1 MKMKKYKTINF
12 LVIVSLIV
20 FLLAGCGGDSNSNN
34 NLTAEP
40 QANSNANQ
48 PTANPVQEELTI
60 TPTMEPTLE
69 PTKEVEPVLAK
80 DVVYTLADEILVD
93 NDICSVKVDKCWFDG
108 YVYFDITCENKTS
121 NQTLVVWMDNVIVN
135 SEYIPSYE
143 DVDHNWSNTVAPGK
157 RTTKRAELIA
167 CEAVNRFFA
176 ADEVKFTIGIQDAA
190 STSSKY
196 LFYEDFTLFPTGKS
210 AETIKYPERIKGD
223 NEFVLVDNEDISFI
237 VVYTPEIIEGCSH
250 SCSFYIEN
258 KTNDTIYVTIKNSLL
273 NGISVNFEPGGG
285 VYIPSLG
292 IGALP
297 HTRVYRLIFFESDEL
312 IDSIGSYV
320 EEITFDLEVFD
331 EGDQKGKTI
340 FDGKMKI
347 KVR

>member
-20 FLLAGCGGDSNSNN
+20 FLFAGCGGDSNSNN

-69 PTKEVEPVLAK
+69 PTKEVEPVLAE

-143 DVDHNWSNTVAPGK
+143 DMDHNWSNTVAPGK
-157 RTTKRAELIA
+157 RTTKRAELFA
-167 CEAVNRFFA
+167 NEAWNQFFA
-176 ADEVKFTIGIQDAA
+176 ADEVKFTLGIQDAA

-223 NEFVLVDNEDISFI
+223 NEFVVVDNEDISFI
-237 VVYTPEIIEGCSH
+237 VFNTPEIIESDWHMCSV
-250 SCSFYIEN
+250 CIEN
-258 KTNDTIYVTIKNSLL
+258 KTKDTIYVTIRNSLI
-273 NGISVNFEPGGG
+273 NGINAPAWTGSDFSNPWGVN
-285 VYIPSLG
+285 
-292 IGALP
+292 ALP
-297 HTRVYRLIFFESDEL
+297 NSRVYSMILFESEEL
-312 IDSIGSYV
+312 IDKIDSYV

-331 EGDQKGKTI
+331 AGNLSGKPI
-340 FDGKMKI
+340 FNGNMKL